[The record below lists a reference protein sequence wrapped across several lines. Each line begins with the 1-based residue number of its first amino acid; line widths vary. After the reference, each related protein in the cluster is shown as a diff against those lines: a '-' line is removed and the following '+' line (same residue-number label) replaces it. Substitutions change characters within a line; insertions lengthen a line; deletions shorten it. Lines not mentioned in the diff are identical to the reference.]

1 MKLQVSQSEY
11 DTPVIKPPF
20 TNGFIAFC
28 FRKLLIKPKTL
39 YLITIN
45 ILYIFIFI
53 FIYIYSITINMN
65 T

>member
-11 DTPVIKPPF
+11 DTPVTKPPF

-28 FRKLLIKPKTL
+28 FRELLIKPKTL

-53 FIYIYSITINMN
+53 YIYSITINMN

>member
-28 FRKLLIKPKTL
+28 FRELLIKPKTL
-39 YLITIN
+39 HLITIN
-45 ILYIFIFI
+45 ILYIFI

>member
-1 MKLQVSQSEY
+1 MKLQVLQSEY

-28 FRKLLIKPKTL
+28 FRELLIKPKTL

-53 FIYIYSITINMN
+53 YIYSITINMN